1 MSTTTD
7 PVRLIAD
14 PGRPESERALLQL
27 GADIAP
33 PRDAE
38 ARVWLALVGAIG
50 VPGAAGAAAASPKTK
65 TATQTTTTTTAA
77 KTEAGLTAVKIAAV
91 VVTLVTLTALLA
103 LGSYLVGAVKGP
115 RPPEPIATAP
125 AAGTPV
131 PPAAGAP
138 APPPPAEDAPPP
150 AEAAPARPTP
160 GTRRAVRDQLR
171 PRTAAG
177 PWTTAPSAATR
188 LREETTLI
196 RDARQALRAGDAAR
210 ALGLLD
216 ESRRLFPAGVLQQ
229 ERERLAI
236 EALLEDGRAAE
247 ASARAAAFLRK
258 YPNSPHA
265 AEIRALN
272 LGAAGR

>member
-7 PVRLIAD
+7 PARLIAD

-50 VPGAAGAAAASPKTK
+50 VPAAAGAADASTK
-65 TATQTTTTTTAA
+65 TTTTTITAA
-77 KTEAGLTAVKIAAV
+77 KAEAGLTGVKIAAV
-91 VVTLVTLTALLA
+91 VATLAALAALVA

-115 RPPEPIATAP
+115 RPPESIAAAP
-125 AAGTPV
+125 AAGTPAQ
-131 PPAAGAP
+131 PAVAVEA
-138 APPPPAEDAPPP
+138 PPPAEDAPSRP
-150 AEAAPARPTP
+150 AP

-171 PRTAAG
+171 PRAAAG
-177 PWTTAPSAATR
+177 PATPAPSPATR

-210 ALGLLD
+210 ALRVLD
-216 ESRRLFPAGVLQQ
+216 ECRRLFPAGVLQQ

-236 EALLEDGRAAE
+236 EALSKDGRAAE
-247 ASARAAAFLRK
+247 ASARATAFLRK
-258 YPNSPHA
+258 YPDSPHA
-265 AEIRALN
+265 GEIRALN
-272 LGAAGR
+272 LGTAGR

>member
-7 PVRLIAD
+7 PARLIAD

-50 VPGAAGAAAASPKTK
+50 VPAAAGAADASTK
-65 TATQTTTTTTAA
+65 TTTTTITAA
-77 KTEAGLTAVKIAAV
+77 KAEAGLTGVKIAAV
-91 VVTLVTLTALLA
+91 VATLAALAALVA
-103 LGSYLVGAVKGP
+103 LGSYLVGAVKRP
-115 RPPEPIATAP
+115 RSPVPVATAP

-131 PPAAGAP
+131 QPAAVAA
-138 APPPPAEDAPPP
+138 APPVEDAPPP
-150 AEAAPARPTP
+150 AEAAPSRPAP

-171 PRTAAG
+171 PRAAAG
-177 PWTTAPSAATR
+177 PATPAPSPATR

-210 ALGLLD
+210 ALRVLD
-216 ESRRLFPAGVLQQ
+216 ECRRLFPAGVLQQ

-236 EALLEDGRAAE
+236 EALIKDGRGAE

-258 YPNSPHA
+258 YPDSPHA
-265 AEIRALN
+265 GEIRALN
-272 LGAAGR
+272 LGTAGR

>member
-38 ARVWLALVGAIG
+38 TRVWLALVGAIG
-50 VPGAAGAAAASPKTK
+50 VPAAAGAADASTK
-65 TATQTTTTTTAA
+65 TTTTTTTTITAA
-77 KTEAGLTAVKIAAV
+77 KAKAVTGVKIAAV
-91 VVTLVTLTALLA
+91 IATLATLAALTALVA

-115 RPPEPIATAP
+115 RPPESIAAAP
-125 AAGTPV
+125 AAGTPAQ
-131 PPAAGAP
+131 PAVAVEA
-138 APPPPAEDAPPP
+138 PPPAEDAPPP
-150 AEAAPARPTP
+150 AEAAPSRPAP

-171 PRTAAG
+171 PRAAAG
-177 PWTTAPSAATR
+177 PATPAPSPATR

-210 ALGLLD
+210 ALRVLD
-216 ESRRLFPAGVLQQ
+216 ECRRLFPAGVLQQ

-236 EALLEDGRAAE
+236 EALSKDGRAAE
-247 ASARAAAFLRK
+247 ASARATAFLRK
-258 YPNSPHA
+258 YPDSPHA
-265 AEIRALN
+265 GEIRALN

>member
-7 PVRLIAD
+7 PVRLVAD

-50 VPGAAGAAAASPKTK
+50 VPAAAGAADASTK
-65 TATQTTTTTTAA
+65 TTKTTTTAA
-77 KTEAGLTAVKIAAV
+77 KAEAGLTGVKIAAV
-91 VVTLVTLTALLA
+91 VVTLAALTALVA

-115 RPPEPIATAP
+115 RPPESTATAP

-131 PPAAGAP
+131 PPAAVAVAP
-138 APPPPAEDAPPP
+138 SPSEDGPPP
-150 AEAAPARPTP
+150 AEAAPARPAP
-160 GTRRAVRDQLR
+160 GTRRPARDQLR
-171 PRTAAG
+171 PRAAAG
-177 PWTTAPSAATR
+177 PSTTAPSPATR

-196 RDARQALRAGDAAR
+196 KDARQALRAGDAAR
-210 ALGLLD
+210 ALRVLD
-216 ESRRLFPAGVLQQ
+216 ECRRLFPAGVLQQ

-236 EALLEDGRAAE
+236 EALIKDGRATE

-258 YPNSPHA
+258 YPDSPHA
-265 AEIRALN
+265 GEIRALN
-272 LGAAGR
+272 LGATERR

>member
-50 VPGAAGAAAASPKTK
+50 VPAAAGAADTS
-65 TATQTTTTTTAA
+65 TQTTSTTTTTTAA
-77 KTEAGLTAVKIAAV
+77 KAKAGLTGVKIAAIV
-91 VVTLVTLTALLA
+91 ATLAALTALAA
-103 LGSYLVGAVKGP
+103 LGSYLVGAVKDA
-115 RPPEPIATAP
+115 RPQAPVATAP
-125 AAGTPV
+125 AAATPSQ
-131 PPAAGAP
+131 PAAAAV
-138 APPPPAEDAPPP
+138 APPEDAPPP
-150 AEAAPARPTP
+150 TEIVPARPAP
-160 GTRRAVRDQLR
+160 GTRRPPRDQLR
-171 PRTAAG
+171 PRAAAG
-177 PWTTAPSAATR
+177 PSTTAPSPATR

-210 ALGLLD
+210 ALRILD
-216 ESRRLFPAGVLQQ
+216 ECRRLFPAGVLQQ

-236 EALLEDGRAAE
+236 EALIKDGRAAE

-258 YPNSPHA
+258 YPDSPHA
-265 AEIRALN
+265 GEIRALN